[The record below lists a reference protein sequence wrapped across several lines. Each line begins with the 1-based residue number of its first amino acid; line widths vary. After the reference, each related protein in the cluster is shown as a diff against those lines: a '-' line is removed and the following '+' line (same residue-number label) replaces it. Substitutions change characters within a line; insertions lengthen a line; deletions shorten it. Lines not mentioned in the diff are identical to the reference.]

1 MLNVVIE
8 LLPGGIEAF
17 KKQLAKV
24 DIWNTSDLAAVSNY
38 SWYGKFSSF
47 LTNETSIRS
56 GRLEGHKR
64 IDGAVALVRKVF
76 EQAEPLLEM
85 GPTDTRLSVGSPC
98 SPTEERL
105 LDVQSALSMM
115 LLTFGS
121 QKLSMEH
128 RSVISKARDALERSK
143 R

>member
-8 LLPGGIEAF
+8 LLPNGVEVF
-17 KKQLAKV
+17 KKQIAKV
-24 DIWNTSDLAAVSNY
+24 DIWNTSDLAAISNY

-47 LTNETSIRS
+47 LTNETLIRS

-76 EQAEPLLEM
+76 EQVEPLLEM
-85 GPTDTRLSVGSPC
+85 SPTDRRLSVGAS
-98 SPTEERL
+98 TEERL

-115 LLTFGS
+115 ILTFGS
-121 QKLSMEH
+121 WRLPMDE
-128 RSVISKARDALERSK
+128 RSIVTKAREALERSK